1 MSLQTV
7 LRLLASSKPAMRRL
21 TSVKA
26 LGRWFWT
33 WLAMLAITSL
43 AAPAPDLKLEA
54 LLIWG
59 TNEQTSPDAN
69 HKPVGPKLKKKLEE
83 LPLKWTNYFEVKRI
97 RFDVST
103 SNSARVPLSEKC
115 ELEVKNRGR
124 SKIEVT
130 VYGKGKQCAT
140 RTQELSK
147 EDTLIL
153 GGNAPGATSWFA
165 VLRRAE

>member
-1 MSLQTV
+1 
-7 LRLLASSKPAMRRL
+7 
-21 TSVKA
+21 
-26 LGRWFWT
+26 
-33 WLAMLAITSL
+33 MLALTSL

-54 LLIWG
+54 LLVWG
-59 TNEQTSPDAN
+59 TNEGTSPDAN

-97 RFDVST
+97 RFDVSPT
-103 SNSARVPLSEKC
+103 NPAKVPLSEKC
-115 ELEVKNRGR
+115 ELVVKNLGH

-140 RTQELSK
+140 RTQELTK

>member
-1 MSLQTV
+1 M
-7 LRLLASSKPAMRRL
+7 
-21 TSVKA
+21 
-26 LGRWFWT
+26 
-33 WLAMLAITSL
+33 LAMTSL

-59 TNEQTSPDAN
+59 SNEQTSPDAN

-97 RFDVST
+97 KFDVST
-103 SNSARVPLSEKC
+103 SNSSKVPLSEKC
-115 ELEVKNRGR
+115 ELVVKYLGH

-140 RTQELSK
+140 RTQELTK
-147 EDTLIL
+147 DDTLIL

>member
-1 MSLQTV
+1 MRHQTFSTA
-7 LRLLASSKPAMRRL
+7 LRP
-21 TSVKA
+21 
-26 LGRWFWT
+26 WFWA
-33 WLAMLAITSL
+33 WVVMLAVNGL
-43 AAPAPDLKLEA
+43 AAPAADLKLEA

-83 LPLKWTNYFEVKRI
+83 LPLKWTHYFEVKRI
-97 RFDVST
+97 QFDVPL
-103 SNSARVPLSEKC
+103 SNARKVPLSEKC
-115 ELEVKNRGR
+115 ELEVKNLGH

-130 VYGKGKQCAT
+130 LFGKGKQVAT

-165 VLRRAE
+165 VLRRPE